1 MNGLM
6 RIYCYGT
13 WFALSFRK
21 NLSWESPMNDMM
33 SDDIENK
40 REYSRVDAYIPLEY
54 KLIQLQHKDAVRSR
68 TAGESILAEFKSLPN
83 PDDQLIAQW
92 LQSINAKL
100 NEIIRMMTLQHDG
113 FNCLSIT
120 KVNISGGGM
129 SLNTGKSFTPG
140 DILEIKVM
148 LGLQVPIALFLYG
161 EVIEVTIPH
170 LGYDTSVQFIN
181 IDDFV
186 RDEIIRFVF
195 ETEREI
201 LREKR
206 R

>member
-1 MNGLM
+1 
-6 RIYCYGT
+6 
-13 WFALSFRK
+13 
-21 NLSWESPMNDMM
+21 MNDMM

>member
-1 MNGLM
+1 
-6 RIYCYGT
+6 
-13 WFALSFRK
+13 
-21 NLSWESPMNDMM
+21 
-33 SDDIENK
+33 
-40 REYSRVDAYIPLEY
+40 
-54 KLIQLQHKDAVRSR
+54 
-68 TAGESILAEFKSLPN
+68 
-83 PDDQLIAQW
+83 
-92 LQSINAKL
+92 
-100 NEIIRMMTLQHDG
+100 MMTLQHDG
-113 FNCLSIT
+113 FNCLNIS

-129 SLNTGKSFTPG
+129 SLNTGQTILPG

-148 LGLQVPIALFLYG
+148 LGLQVPTAIFLYG
-161 EVIEVTIPH
+161 EVIEVTKPH
-170 LGYDTSVQFIN
+170 PDYDTSVQFIN

>member
-1 MNGLM
+1 
-6 RIYCYGT
+6 
-13 WFALSFRK
+13 
-21 NLSWESPMNDMM
+21 M
-33 SDDIENK
+33 SDMETDDIGDK

-54 KLIQLQHKDAVRSR
+54 KLIKLEHKDMVRAR
-68 TAGESILAEFKSLPN
+68 MAGESVLAEFKSLPN
-83 PDDQLIAQW
+83 PDDQLMAQW

-113 FNCLSIT
+113 FNCLNIT

-129 SLNTGKSFTPG
+129 SLHTPESFFPG
-140 DILEIKVM
+140 DVLEIKVM
-148 LGLQVPIALFLYG
+148 MGLQTPVAFFLYG
-161 EVIEVTIPH
+161 EVVEITTPH
-170 LGYDTSVQFIN
+170 PEYNTSIQFIN
-181 IDDFV
+181 MDEFV
-186 RDEIIRFVF
+186 RGEIIRFVF

>member
-1 MNGLM
+1 
-6 RIYCYGT
+6 
-13 WFALSFRK
+13 
-21 NLSWESPMNDMM
+21 M
-33 SDDIENK
+33 SDVKTDDNNDK
-40 REYSRVDAYIPLEY
+40 REYSRVDVYIPMEY
-54 KLIQLQHKDAVRSR
+54 KLIDPQHKAMFRSR

-83 PDDQLIAQW
+83 PDDQLVAQW

-100 NEIIRMMTLQHDG
+100 DEIIRMMTLQHNG
-113 FNCLSIT
+113 FNRLNIA

-129 SLNTGKSFTPG
+129 SLNTGQSFSPG
-140 DILEIKVM
+140 DVLEIKVA
-148 LGLQVPIALFLYG
+148 LGLQIPVALFLYG
-161 EVIEVTIPH
+161 EVVEVTKPH
-170 LGYDTSVQFIN
+170 LEYDTSVQFIN

>member
-1 MNGLM
+1 
-6 RIYCYGT
+6 
-13 WFALSFRK
+13 
-21 NLSWESPMNDMM
+21 M
-33 SDDIENK
+33 SDINMDDNDNK
-40 REYSRVDAYIPLEY
+40 REYSRVDVYIPMEY
-54 KLIQLQHKDAVRSR
+54 NHIDPLHKDGFRSR
-68 TAGESILAEFKSLPN
+68 MAGESILAEFKYLPN

-100 NEIIRMMTLQHDG
+100 DEIIRMMTLQHDG

-129 SLNTGKSFTPG
+129 RLNTGQSFATG
-140 DILEIKVM
+140 DVLEIKVM
-148 LGLQVPIALFLYG
+148 LGLKPPVALYIYG
-161 EVIEVTIPH
+161 EVIEVNKPH
-170 LGYDTSVQFIN
+170 PEYDTSVQFIN

>member
-1 MNGLM
+1 MTTIM
-6 RIYCYGT
+6 T
-13 WFALSFRK
+13 
-21 NLSWESPMNDMM
+21 EET
-33 SDDIENK
+33 ENK
-40 REYSRVDAYIPLEY
+40 REYSRVDTCIPLEY
-54 KLIQLQHKDAVRSR
+54 NLVRYEHKETMRARV
-68 TAGESILAEFKSLPN
+68 AGQSVLAEFKNLPN

-92 LQSINAKL
+92 LQSINTKL
-100 NEIIRMMTLQHDG
+100 NEIIRLMTLHHDG
-113 FNCLSIT
+113 FNCLNMA

-129 SLNTGKSFTPG
+129 SLNTGKSFVVG

-148 LGLQVPIALFLYG
+148 LGIQMPVALFLYG
-161 EVIEVTIPH
+161 EVIDTGIFHSE
-170 LGYDTSVQFIN
+170 YDTSVEFIN
-181 IDDFV
+181 MDDFI

>member
-1 MNGLM
+1 MV
-6 RIYCYGT
+6 T
-13 WFALSFRK
+13 EEK
-21 NLSWESPMNDMM
+21 
-33 SDDIENK
+33 ENK
-40 REYSRVDAYIPLEY
+40 REYSRVEACIPMEY
-54 KLIQLQHKDAVRSR
+54 RLVPREFKDTVRAR
-68 TAGESILAEFKSLPN
+68 VAGQSVLAEFKSLPN

-100 NEIIRMMTLQHDG
+100 NELIRLMTLHHDG
-113 FNCLSIT
+113 FHCLNMANI
-120 KVNISGGGM
+120 NISGGGM
-129 SLNTGKSFTPG
+129 SLNTGKSFSAG
-140 DILEIKVM
+140 DLLEIKVM
-148 LGLQVPIALFLYG
+148 LGIQVPIALFLYG
-161 EVIEVTIPH
+161 EVIDATASHAE
-170 LGYDTSVQFIN
+170 YDTSVEFIN

>member
-1 MNGLM
+1 MMNVD
-6 RIYCYGT
+6 
-13 WFALSFRK
+13 
-21 NLSWESPMNDMM
+21 NESL
-33 SDDIENK
+33 ENK
-40 REYSRVDAYIPLEY
+40 REYSRVDAYIPIEY
-54 KLIQLQHKDAVRSR
+54 KLIKPEHKDMIRSR
-68 TAGESILAEFKSLPN
+68 IAGESILAEFKSLPN

-92 LQSINAKL
+92 LQTINTKL

-113 FNCLSIT
+113 FNCLNIT

-129 SLNTGKSFTPG
+129 SLNTGESFSPG
-140 DILEIKVM
+140 DVLEIKVM
-148 LGLQVPIALFLYG
+148 LGLQSPMALFLYG
-161 EVIEVTIPH
+161 EVVEVTKPH
-170 LGYDTSVQFIN
+170 LEYDTSVQFIN

-195 ETEREI
+195 EAEREI

>member
-1 MNGLM
+1 VAFSLHHFLKINTLSEELLM
-6 RIYCYGT
+6 SNVDT
-13 WFALSFRK
+13 KSV
-21 NLSWESPMNDMM
+21 D
-33 SDDIENK
+33 NK
-40 REYSRVDAYIPLEY
+40 REFSRVDAFIPLEY
-54 KLIQLQHKDAVRSR
+54 RLIKPERQDAVRSR
-68 TAGESILAEFKSLPN
+68 MASESVLAEFKSLPN
-83 PDDQLIAQW
+83 PDDQLMAQW

-100 NEIIRMMTLQHDG
+100 DEIIRMLTLQHDG
-113 FNCLSIT
+113 FDRLNIS

-129 SLNTGKSFTPG
+129 SINTGESFSPG
-140 DILEIKVM
+140 DVLEIKVM
-148 LGLQVPIALFLYG
+148 LGQQTPLALFLYG

-170 LGYDTSVQFIN
+170 PEYDTSVQFIN